1 MYGDMQVS
9 SADVGCTIT
18 ASAISAEKIP
28 LSSIVFPIVF
38 SATIAQMLTPSHKP
52 ANRFR
57 KPFKPMMALVV
68 IGLTAASLQLT
79 GVAAAPDADGLH
91 KVGLADSRV
100 GYESVSYVTDSK
112 VVIQT
117 LGKRQSLYM
126 LSMNPPLGL
135 PKASRQLNPDEI
147 DLGRQLF
154 FDRRLSKNE
163 TLSCAM
169 CHIPEQGFTQNE
181 LATPVGHLG
190 KGVRRN
196 VPSLYNVAFAEN
208 LFLDGREQSLEAQI
222 WSPLLA
228 ENEMANDSRA
238 AVLAKMT
245 SDARYMARFAD
256 VFDEG
261 LTEASLGRALAA
273 YQRALLS
280 GDSAFDRWY
289 FGGETAVG
297 MGSAA
302 EDYPPLA
309 ARGFAVFQDKGCASC
324 HRFSDS
330 SALFTDGQFHN
341 TGTGY
346 RRAGRALRPPSVQLA
361 PGIFVVATVD
371 AETETFTDD
380 GRYEVTGREAD
391 KWRYRTPSLR
401 NVALTSPYMHD
412 GSIATLEEVVL
423 FYAEGGGGD
432 PAQDPRMLSVRL
444 TQSEQEALVAFL
456 HTLTSN
462 HVDALVSDA
471 RSVAIGER
479 TAGGQ

>member
-1 MYGDMQVS
+1 MLS
-9 SADVGCTIT
+9 PSAKTANCFRNSVKRVG
-18 ASAISAEKIP
+18 
-28 LSSIVFPIVF
+28 
-38 SATIAQMLTPSHKP
+38 
-52 ANRFR
+52 
-57 KPFKPMMALVV
+57 ALCL
-68 IGLTAASLQLT
+68 GGFLWLCLQLT
-79 GVAAAPDADGLH
+79 GVFAATGPPLTDGAH
-91 KVGLADSRV
+91 TVGLADSRA

-117 LGKRQSLYM
+117 LGDRQPLFK
-126 LSMNPPLGL
+126 LSVNPPLGL
-135 PKASRQLNPDEI
+135 PAVTSQLDPAEI

-196 VPSLYNVAFAEN
+196 VPSLYNVAFAEA

-228 ENEMANDSRA
+228 ENEMANESRE
-238 AVLAKMT
+238 AVLAKLA
-245 SDARYMARFAD
+245 SNDFYRKRFAEI
-256 VFDEG
+256 FAEG
-261 LTEASLGRALAA
+261 LTESTLGRALAA

-280 GDSAFDRWY
+280 GDSPFDRWY
-289 FGGETAVG
+289 FGREELPTKK
-297 MGSAA
+297 GSGA
-302 EDYPPLA
+302 EGYPALA
-309 ARGFAVFQDKGCASC
+309 ARGFAVFQGKGCTAC
-324 HRFSDS
+324 HRINDS

-346 RRAGRALRPPSVQLA
+346 LRAGRALRPPLVQLA
-361 PGIFVVATVD
+361 PGIFVVPTID

-401 NVALTSPYMHD
+401 NVALTGPYMHD
-412 GSIATLEEVVL
+412 GSIATLDAVVA
-423 FYAEGGGGD
+423 FYAQGGGGD
-432 PAQDPRMLSVRL
+432 PAQDPRTRSIQL
-444 TQSEQEALVAFL
+444 TQSDQEALVAFL
-456 HTLTSN
+456 MTLTSS
-462 HVDALVSDA
+462 HVDVLVSDA
-471 RSVAIGER
+471 RSVTIGER

>member
-1 MYGDMQVS
+1 MLS
-9 SADVGCTIT
+9 PSA
-18 ASAISAEKIP
+18 
-28 LSSIVFPIVF
+28 
-38 SATIAQMLTPSHKP
+38 KP

-57 KPFKPMMALVV
+57 TPVPRGVGLCLGGLLALCLPLNG
-68 IGLTAASLQLT
+68 I
-79 GVAAAPDADGLH
+79 VAATDTPAIDKTH

-117 LGKRQSLYM
+117 LGERQPLYE
-126 LSMNPPLGL
+126 LSVIPPLGL
-135 PKASRQLNPDEI
+135 PAVKGQLNPAEI
-147 DLGRQLF
+147 NLGRQLF
-154 FDRRLSKNE
+154 FDRRLSRNE

-208 LFLDGREQSLEAQI
+208 LFLDGREQSLETQI

-228 ENEMANDSRA
+228 ENEMANESRE
-238 AVLAKMT
+238 AVLEKLA
-245 SDARYMARFAD
+245 SYGRYREQFAET
-256 VFDEG
+256 FDEG
-261 LTEASLGRALAA
+261 LTESTLGRALAA

-280 GDSAFDRWY
+280 GDSPFDRWH
-289 FGGETAVG
+289 FGGD
-297 MGSAA
+297 GSAGIGSGA
-302 EDYPPLA
+302 EGYPALA
-309 ARGFAVFQDKGCASC
+309 AQGFAVFQNKGCVTC
-324 HRFSDS
+324 HRINDS

-346 RRAGRALRPPSVQLA
+346 LRAARALRPPSVQLA
-361 PGIFVVATVD
+361 PGIFVVPTVD

-401 NVALTSPYMHD
+401 NVALTGPYMHD
-412 GSIATLEEVVL
+412 GSIATLEAVVA

-432 PAQDPRMLSVRL
+432 PVQDPRIQSVQL
-444 TQSEQEALVAFL
+444 TQSDQDALVAFL
-456 HTLTSN
+456 KTLTSS

-471 RSVAIGER
+471 RSVMIGER
-479 TAGGQ
+479 TTGGQ

>member
-1 MYGDMQVS
+1 M
-9 SADVGCTIT
+9 
-18 ASAISAEKIP
+18 
-28 LSSIVFPIVF
+28 LS
-38 SATIAQMLTPSHKP
+38 PSVKP
-52 ANRFR
+52 ANCFR
-57 KPFKPMMALVV
+57 TSVKRGAARYWGGLSLLCLPMANAF
-68 IGLTAASLQLT
+68 AATDTSVT
-79 GVAAAPDADGLH
+79 DGVH

-117 LGKRQSLYM
+117 LGERQPLYE
-126 LSMNPPLGL
+126 LSVNPPLGL
-135 PKASRQLNPDEI
+135 PEVVSQLDAAEI
-147 DLGRQLF
+147 DLGRELF

-196 VPSLYNVAFAEN
+196 VPSLYNVAFAKD

-228 ENEMANDSRA
+228 ENEMANESRE
-238 AVLAKMT
+238 AVLAKLALNGGYT
-245 SDARYMARFAD
+245 ARFAEI
-256 VFDEG
+256 FDEG
-261 LTEASLGRALAA
+261 LTEATLGRALAA

-280 GDSAFDRWY
+280 GDSPFDRWY
-289 FGGETAVG
+289 FGDERSTLVG
-297 MGSAA
+297 SGAEGYPALAA
-302 EDYPPLA
+302 E
-309 ARGFAVFQDKGCASC
+309 GFSVFQDKGCVSC
-324 HRFSDS
+324 HHINES
-330 SALFTDGQFHN
+330 SALFTDGQYHN

-346 RRAGRALRPPSVQLA
+346 QRAGRALRPPSVQLA
-361 PGIFVVATVD
+361 PGVFVVPTVD

-380 GRYEVTGREAD
+380 GRYEVTGLDAD

-401 NVALTSPYMHD
+401 NVALTGPYMHD
-412 GSIATLEEVVL
+412 GSIATLEAVVA

-432 PAQDPRMLSVRL
+432 PAQDPRTRSVQL
-444 TQSEQEALVAFL
+444 TESDQDALVAFL
-456 HTLTSN
+456 RTLTSS

-471 RSVAIGER
+471 RSVTIGER

>member
-1 MYGDMQVS
+1 
-9 SADVGCTIT
+9 
-18 ASAISAEKIP
+18 
-28 LSSIVFPIVF
+28 
-38 SATIAQMLTPSHKP
+38 MLTPSAKP

-57 KPFKPMMALVV
+57 TPVSRGVV
-68 IGLTAASLQLT
+68 VCLGGLFGLCLPLT
-79 GVAAAPDADGLH
+79 GIVAPVDTTLNDAAH

-112 VVIQT
+112 VVIQA
-117 LGKRQSLYM
+117 LGERQPLYE
-126 LSMNPPLGL
+126 LSVNAPLGL
-135 PKASRQLNPDEI
+135 PAVTSQLDPAEI

-196 VPSLYNVAFAEN
+196 VPSLYNVAFAEA

-228 ENEMANDSRA
+228 NNEMANDSRE
-238 AVLAKMT
+238 AVLAKLASNDFYT
-245 SDARYMARFAD
+245 KRFAEI
-256 VFDEG
+256 FEEG
-261 LTEASLGRALAA
+261 LTQSTLGRVLAA

-280 GDSAFDRWY
+280 GDSPFDRWY
-289 FGGETAVG
+289 FGGEELPIKK
-297 MGSAA
+297 GSGA
-302 EDYPPLA
+302 ESYPALA
-309 ARGFAVFQDKGCASC
+309 ARGFTVFQDKGCAAC
-324 HRFSDS
+324 HRINDS

-346 RRAGRALRPPSVQLA
+346 LRAGRALRPPSVQLA
-361 PGIFVVATVD
+361 PGIFVVPTVD

-401 NVALTSPYMHD
+401 NVALTGPYMHD
-412 GSIATLEEVVL
+412 GSIATLEAVVA

-432 PAQDPRMLSVRL
+432 PAQDPRTRSIQL
-444 TQSEQEALVAFL
+444 TQSDQEALVAFL
-456 HTLTSN
+456 MTLTSS
-462 HVDALVSDA
+462 HVDVLVSDA
-471 RSVAIGER
+471 RSVTIGER

>member
-1 MYGDMQVS
+1 
-9 SADVGCTIT
+9 
-18 ASAISAEKIP
+18 
-28 LSSIVFPIVF
+28 
-38 SATIAQMLTPSHKP
+38 MLTPSDKP

-57 KPFKPMMALVV
+57 TLTKRAVALCLYAFSLLCLPLAHVF
-68 IGLTAASLQLT
+68 AAT
-79 GVAAAPDADGLH
+79 ETPVTDGVH
-91 KVGLADSRV
+91 RVGLADSRV
-100 GYESVSYVTDSK
+100 GYETVSYVTDSK
-112 VVIQT
+112 VVIKT
-117 LGKRQSLYM
+117 LGKRQPLYE
-126 LSMNPPLGL
+126 LSVTPPLGL
-135 PKASRQLNPDEI
+135 PAVTSQLDPAEI

-196 VPSLYNVAFAEN
+196 VPSLYNVAFAEA

-228 ENEMANDSRA
+228 NNEMANDSRE
-238 AVLAKMT
+238 AVLAKLASNDFYT
-245 SDARYMARFAD
+245 KRFAEI
-256 VFDEG
+256 FEEG
-261 LTEASLGRALAA
+261 LTQSTLGRALAA

-280 GDSAFDRWY
+280 GDSPFDRWY
-289 FGGETAVG
+289 FGGEELPIKK
-297 MGSAA
+297 GSGA
-302 EDYPPLA
+302 ESYPALA
-309 ARGFAVFQDKGCASC
+309 ARGFAVFQDKGCAAC
-324 HRFSDS
+324 HRIDDS

-346 RRAGRALRPPSVQLA
+346 LRAGRALRPLSVQLA
-361 PGIFVVATVD
+361 PGIFVVPAVD

-401 NVALTSPYMHD
+401 NVALTGPYMHD
-412 GSIATLEEVVL
+412 GSVATLEAVVA

-432 PAQDPRMLSVRL
+432 PAQDPRTQSVQL
-444 TQSEQEALVAFL
+444 TQSDQDALVAFL
-456 HTLTSN
+456 KTLTSS

-471 RSVAIGER
+471 RSVTIGER

>member
-1 MYGDMQVS
+1 
-9 SADVGCTIT
+9 
-18 ASAISAEKIP
+18 
-28 LSSIVFPIVF
+28 
-38 SATIAQMLTPSHKP
+38 MLTPSVKT

-57 KPFKPMMALVV
+57 APVKR
-68 IGLTAASLQLT
+68 
-79 GVAAAPDADGLH
+79 VAALYLGSLSLLCLPLAGGFAATANPVTDGVH

-112 VVIQT
+112 VVIQS
-117 LGKRQSLYM
+117 LGERQPLYE
-126 LSMNPPLGL
+126 LTANPPLGL
-135 PKASRQLNPDEI
+135 PPVTSQLDPAEI
-147 DLGRQLF
+147 DLGRELF

-228 ENEMANDSRA
+228 ENEMANESRE
-238 AVLAKMT
+238 AVLAKLAMN
-245 SDARYMARFAD
+245 ARYSARFAKT
-256 VFDEG
+256 FNEG
-261 LTEASLGRALAA
+261 LTEKTLGRALAA

-280 GDSAFDRWY
+280 GDSPFDQWY
-289 FGGETAVG
+289 FASD
-297 MGSAA
+297 GSADIGLGA
-302 EDYPPLA
+302 DGYPPLA
-309 ARGFAVFQDKGCASC
+309 ARGFAVFQNKGCASC
-324 HRFSDS
+324 HRINDS

-361 PGIFVVATVD
+361 PGVFVVPTVD
-371 AETETFTDD
+371 AETETFIDY
-380 GRYEVTGREAD
+380 GRFEVTGREAD

-401 NVALTSPYMHD
+401 NVALTGPYMHD
-412 GSIATLEEVVL
+412 GSIATLEAVVA

-432 PAQDPRMLSVRL
+432 PAQDPRTRSVELTLSD
-444 TQSEQEALVAFL
+444 QKALVAFL
-456 HTLTSN
+456 RTLTSS

-471 RSVAIGER
+471 RSVTIGER

>member
-1 MYGDMQVS
+1 
-9 SADVGCTIT
+9 
-18 ASAISAEKIP
+18 
-28 LSSIVFPIVF
+28 LSGLFVLCFP
-38 SATIAQMLTPSHKP
+38 
-52 ANRFR
+52 
-57 KPFKPMMALVV
+57 
-68 IGLTAASLQLT
+68 LTAVFAATDTPVT
-79 GVAAAPDADGLH
+79 GEVH
-91 KVGLADSRV
+91 KVGLADSRA

-117 LGKRQSLYM
+117 LGDRQPLFK
-126 LSMNPPLGL
+126 LSVNPPLGL
-135 PKASRQLNPDEI
+135 PAVTSQLDPAEI

-196 VPSLYNVAFAEN
+196 VPSLYNVAFAEA

-228 ENEMANDSRA
+228 ENEMANESREA
-238 AVLAKMT
+238 MLAKLA
-245 SDARYMARFAD
+245 SNDFYRKRFAEI
-256 VFDEG
+256 FAEG
-261 LTEASLGRALAA
+261 LTESTLGRALAA

-280 GDSAFDRWY
+280 GDSPFDRWY
-289 FGGETAVG
+289 FGREELPTKK
-297 MGSAA
+297 GSGA
-302 EDYPPLA
+302 EGYPALA
-309 ARGFAVFQDKGCASC
+309 ARGFAVFQSKGCAAC
-324 HRFSDS
+324 HRINDS

-346 RRAGRALRPPSVQLA
+346 LRAGRALRPPLVQLA
-361 PGIFVVATVD
+361 PGIFVVPTID

-401 NVALTSPYMHD
+401 NVALTGPYMHD
-412 GSIATLEEVVL
+412 GSIATLESVVA

-432 PAQDPRMLSVRL
+432 PAQDPRTRSIQL
-444 TQSEQEALVAFL
+444 TQSDQEALVAFL
-456 HTLTSN
+456 MTLTSS
-462 HVDALVSDA
+462 HVDVLVSDA
-471 RSVAIGER
+471 RSVTIGER

>member
-1 MYGDMQVS
+1 
-9 SADVGCTIT
+9 
-18 ASAISAEKIP
+18 
-28 LSSIVFPIVF
+28 
-38 SATIAQMLTPSHKP
+38 MLTPPAQP

-57 KPFKPMMALVV
+57 TPVKRGAALYLGSLSLLCPPLIAVFAATDTP
-68 IGLTAASLQLT
+68 LTDT
-79 GVAAAPDADGLH
+79 VH

-112 VVIQT
+112 GVIQT
-117 LGKRQSLYM
+117 LGERQPLFE
-126 LSMNPPLGL
+126 LSVNPPLGL
-135 PKASRQLNPDEI
+135 PAVPSHLDPAEI

-196 VPSLYNVAFAEN
+196 VPSLYNVAFAAD

-228 ENEMANDSRA
+228 ENEMANESREV
-238 AVLAKMT
+238 VLAKLASNGLYT
-245 SDARYMARFAD
+245 EWFAET
-256 VFDEG
+256 FDEG
-261 LTEASLGRALAA
+261 LTERTLGRALAA

-280 GDSAFDRWY
+280 GDSPFDRWY
-289 FGGETAVG
+289 FGGEEA
-297 MGSAA
+297 SAKTGGVA
-302 EDYPPLA
+302 TGYPALA

-324 HRFSDS
+324 HHINDS

-346 RRAGRALRPPSVQLA
+346 RRAGRTLRPPSVQLA
-361 PGIFVVATVD
+361 PGVFVVPTVD
-371 AETETFTDD
+371 AETETFIDD

-401 NVALTSPYMHD
+401 NVALTGPYMHD
-412 GSIATLEEVVL
+412 GSIATLEGVVA

-432 PAQDPRMLSVRL
+432 PAQDPRTRSVRL
-444 TQSEQEALVAFL
+444 AQSEQVALVAFL
-456 HTLTSN
+456 RTLTSS

-471 RSVAIGER
+471 RSVTIGER

>member
-1 MYGDMQVS
+1 
-9 SADVGCTIT
+9 
-18 ASAISAEKIP
+18 
-28 LSSIVFPIVF
+28 
-38 SATIAQMLTPSHKP
+38 MLTPSDKP

-57 KPFKPMMALVV
+57 TLTKRAVALCLYAFSLLCLPLAHVF
-68 IGLTAASLQLT
+68 AAT
-79 GVAAAPDADGLH
+79 DTPVTDGVH
-91 KVGLADSRV
+91 RVGLADSRV
-100 GYESVSYVTDSK
+100 GYETVSYVTDSK
-112 VVIQT
+112 VVIKT
-117 LGKRQSLYM
+117 LGKRQPLYE
-126 LSMNPPLGL
+126 LSVTPPLGL
-135 PKASRQLNPDEI
+135 PAVTSQLDPAEI

-196 VPSLYNVAFAEN
+196 VPSLYNVAFAEA

-228 ENEMANDSRA
+228 NNEMANDSRE
-238 AVLAKMT
+238 AVLAKLASNDFYT
-245 SDARYMARFAD
+245 KRFAEI
-256 VFDEG
+256 FEEG
-261 LTEASLGRALAA
+261 LTQSTLGRVLAA

-280 GDSAFDRWY
+280 GDSPFDRWY
-289 FGGETAVG
+289 FGGEELPIKK
-297 MGSAA
+297 GSGA
-302 EDYPPLA
+302 EGYPALA
-309 ARGFAVFQDKGCASC
+309 ARGFAVFQDKGCAAC
-324 HRFSDS
+324 HRIDDS

-346 RRAGRALRPPSVQLA
+346 LRAGRALRPLSVQLA
-361 PGIFVVATVD
+361 PGIFVVPAVD

-401 NVALTSPYMHD
+401 NVALTGPYMHD
-412 GSIATLEEVVL
+412 GSIATLEAVVA
-423 FYAEGGGGD
+423 FYAEGGGRD
-432 PAQDPRMLSVRL
+432 PAQDPRIQSVQL
-444 TQSEQEALVAFL
+444 TQSDQDALVAFL
-456 HTLTSN
+456 KTLTSS

-471 RSVAIGER
+471 RSVTIGER

>member
-1 MYGDMQVS
+1 MQRGLAQCLGGLSLLSLPLAGIVAPVS
-9 SADVGCTIT
+9 S
-18 ASAISAEKIP
+18 P
-28 LSSIVFPIVF
+28 L
-38 SATIAQMLTPSHKP
+38 T
-52 ANRFR
+52 
-57 KPFKPMMALVV
+57 
-68 IGLTAASLQLT
+68 
-79 GVAAAPDADGLH
+79 DGTH

-112 VVIQT
+112 VVIQA
-117 LGKRQSLYM
+117 LGARQPLYE
-126 LSMNPPLGL
+126 LSANPPLGL
-135 PKASRQLNPDEI
+135 PPVTSELDPAEI
-147 DLGRQLF
+147 DLGRELF

-196 VPSLYNVAFAEN
+196 VPSLYNVAFAED

-228 ENEMANDSRA
+228 DNEMANESRE
-238 AVLAKMT
+238 AVLAKLALNAGYT
-245 SDARYMARFAD
+245 ALFAEI
-256 VFDEG
+256 FDEG
-261 LTEASLGRALAA
+261 LTERTLGRVLAA

-280 GDSAFDRWY
+280 GDSPFDRWY
-289 FGGETAVG
+289 FGGE
-297 MGSAA
+297 GSTGGSSGAA
-302 EDYPPLA
+302 GYPALA

-324 HRFSDS
+324 HRFNDS

-346 RRAGRALRPPSVQLA
+346 LRGGRALRPPSVQLA
-361 PGIFVVATVD
+361 PGVFVVPTVD
-371 AETETFTDD
+371 TETETFTDD
-380 GRYEVTGREAD
+380 GRFEVTGLEAD

-412 GSIATLEEVVL
+412 GSIATLEGVVA

-432 PAQDPRMLSVRL
+432 PAQDPRTRSVQL
-444 TQSEQEALVAFL
+444 TESDQEALVAFL
-456 HTLTSN
+456 RTLTSS

-471 RSVAIGER
+471 RSVTIGER

>member
-1 MYGDMQVS
+1 MLS
-9 SADVGCTIT
+9 PSAKT
-18 ASAISAEKIP
+18 
-28 LSSIVFPIVF
+28 
-38 SATIAQMLTPSHKP
+38 

-57 KPFKPMMALVV
+57 TPVKRRAALYLG
-68 IGLTAASLQLT
+68 GLSVFCLPLIDVFAATDTPLT
-79 GVAAAPDADGLH
+79 DGVH
-91 KVGLADSRV
+91 TVGLADSRV
-100 GYESVSYVTDSK
+100 GYESASYVTDSK

-117 LGKRQSLYM
+117 LGERQQLFE
-126 LSMNPPLGL
+126 LSVNPPLGL
-135 PKASRQLNPDEI
+135 PPATSQLDSSEI

-154 FDRRLSKNE
+154 FDRRLSINE

-190 KGVRRN
+190 KGGRRN
-196 VPSLYNVAFAEN
+196 VPSLYNVTFAEN
-208 LFLDGREQSLEAQI
+208 LFLDGRERSLEAQI

-228 ENEMANDSRA
+228 ENEMANESRE
-238 AVLAKMT
+238 AVLAKLALN
-245 SDARYMARFAD
+245 ARYKARFAET
-256 VFDEG
+256 FDEG
-261 LTEASLGRALAA
+261 LTESTLGRALAA

-280 GDSAFDRWY
+280 GDSPFDRWY
-289 FGGETAVG
+289 FGGERSTG
-297 MGSAA
+297 LGSGV
-302 EDYPPLA
+302 EGYPALA

-324 HRFSDS
+324 HRINDS

-346 RRAGRALRPPSVQLA
+346 RRVGRALRPPSVQLA
-361 PGIFVVATVD
+361 PGVFVVPTVD

-380 GRYEVTGREAD
+380 GRYEVTGLEAD

-412 GSIATLEEVVL
+412 GSIATLEGVVA
-423 FYAEGGGGD
+423 FYAKGGGGD
-432 PAQDPRMLSVRL
+432 PAQDSRTRSVQL
-444 TQSEQEALVAFL
+444 MQADQEALVAFL
-456 HTLTSN
+456 RTLTSS

-471 RSVAIGER
+471 RSVTIGER

>member
-1 MYGDMQVS
+1 
-9 SADVGCTIT
+9 
-18 ASAISAEKIP
+18 
-28 LSSIVFPIVF
+28 
-38 SATIAQMLTPSHKP
+38 MLTPSVKP
-52 ANRFR
+52 ANCFR
-57 KPFKPMMALVV
+57 TSVKRGAARYWGGLSLLCLPLVYAF
-68 IGLTAASLQLT
+68 AATDTSVT
-79 GVAAAPDADGLH
+79 DGVH

-117 LGKRQSLYM
+117 LGERQPLYE
-126 LSMNPPLGL
+126 LSVNPPLGL
-135 PKASRQLNPDEI
+135 PEVVSQLDAAEI
-147 DLGRQLF
+147 DLGRELF

-196 VPSLYNVAFAEN
+196 VPSLYNVAFAKD

-228 ENEMANDSRA
+228 ENEMANESRE
-238 AVLAKMT
+238 AVLAKLALNAGYT
-245 SDARYMARFAD
+245 ARFAEI
-256 VFDEG
+256 FDEG
-261 LTEASLGRALAA
+261 LTEATLGRALAA

-280 GDSAFDRWY
+280 GDSPFDRWY
-289 FGGETAVG
+289 FGDERSTLVG
-297 MGSAA
+297 SGAEGYPALAA
-302 EDYPPLA
+302 E
-309 ARGFAVFQDKGCASC
+309 GFSVFQDKGCVSC
-324 HRFSDS
+324 HHINES
-330 SALFTDGQFHN
+330 SALFTDGQYHN

-346 RRAGRALRPPSVQLA
+346 QRASRALRPPSVQLA
-361 PGIFVVATVD
+361 PGVFVVPTVD

-380 GRYEVTGREAD
+380 GRYEVTGLDAD

-401 NVALTSPYMHD
+401 NVALTGPYMHD
-412 GSIATLEEVVL
+412 GSIATLEAVVA

-432 PAQDPRMLSVRL
+432 PAQDPRTRSVQL
-444 TQSEQEALVAFL
+444 TESDQEALVAFL
-456 HTLTSN
+456 QTLTSS

-471 RSVAIGER
+471 RSVTIGER

>member
-1 MYGDMQVS
+1 MLS
-9 SADVGCTIT
+9 PSA
-18 ASAISAEKIP
+18 
-28 LSSIVFPIVF
+28 
-38 SATIAQMLTPSHKP
+38 KP

-57 KPFKPMMALVV
+57 ASVQR
-68 IGLTAASLQLT
+68 GLAQCLGGLSLLSLPLAGIVAPGGSPLT
-79 GVAAAPDADGLH
+79 DGAH

-112 VVIQT
+112 VVIQA
-117 LGKRQSLYM
+117 LGARQPLYE
-126 LSMNPPLGL
+126 LSANPPLGL
-135 PKASRQLNPDEI
+135 PPVTSELDPAEI
-147 DLGRQLF
+147 DLGRELF

-196 VPSLYNVAFAEN
+196 VPSLYNVVFAED

-228 ENEMANDSRA
+228 ENEMANDSRE
-238 AVLAKMT
+238 AVLEKLALNT
-245 SDARYMARFAD
+245 RYTARFAKT
-256 VFDEG
+256 FDEG
-261 LTEASLGRALAA
+261 LTERTLGRALAA

-280 GDSAFDRWY
+280 GDSLFDRWY
-289 FGGETAVG
+289 FGGVG
-297 MGSAA
+297 AA
-302 EDYPPLA
+302 GLSSGAEGYPTLA
-309 ARGFAVFQDKGCASC
+309 ATGFTLFRDKGCASC
-324 HRFSDS
+324 HQFNDT

-346 RRAGRALRPPSVQLA
+346 RRAGRAIRPLSVQLA
-361 PGIFVVATVD
+361 PGVFVVPTVD
-371 AETETFTDD
+371 TETETFTDD
-380 GRYEVTGREAD
+380 GRFEVTGREAD

-401 NVALTSPYMHD
+401 NVALTGPYLHA
-412 GSIATLEEVVL
+412 GSIATLEGVVA

-432 PAQDPRMLSVRL
+432 PAQDPRTRSVQL
-444 TQSEQEALVAFL
+444 TESDQEALVAFL
-456 HTLTSN
+456 RTLTSS

-471 RSVAIGER
+471 RSVTIGER

>member
-1 MYGDMQVS
+1 
-9 SADVGCTIT
+9 
-18 ASAISAEKIP
+18 
-28 LSSIVFPIVF
+28 
-38 SATIAQMLTPSHKP
+38 
-52 ANRFR
+52 
-57 KPFKPMMALVV
+57 MALAV
-68 IGLTAASLQLT
+68 IGLTAACLQLT
-79 GVAAAPDADGLH
+79 GVAATADVPDTDGPH

-117 LGKRQSLYM
+117 LGKRQPLYV

-135 PKASRQLNPDEI
+135 PRVSRQLDPEEI

-228 ENEMANDSRA
+228 ENEMANDSRE
-238 AVLAKMT
+238 AVLAKLAL
-245 SDARYMARFAD
+245 DAGYMARFAD

-289 FGGETAVG
+289 FGGEAAVG
-297 MGSAA
+297 IGLVA
-302 EDYPPLA
+302 EDYPALA
-309 ARGFAVFQDKGCASC
+309 ARGFTVFQDKGCASC
-324 HRFSDS
+324 HRLSDS
-330 SALFTDGQFHN
+330 SALFTDGEFHN

-361 PGIFVVATVD
+361 PGVFVVPTVD

-380 GRYEVTGREAD
+380 GRYEVTGREVD

-412 GSIATLEEVVL
+412 GSIATLEEVVA

-432 PAQDPRMLSVRL
+432 PAQDPRTRSVQL
-444 TQSEQEALVAFL
+444 TESDQEALVAFL
-456 HTLTSN
+456 RTLTSS

-479 TAGGQ
+479 AAGGQ

>member
-1 MYGDMQVS
+1 
-9 SADVGCTIT
+9 
-18 ASAISAEKIP
+18 
-28 LSSIVFPIVF
+28 
-38 SATIAQMLTPSHKP
+38 MLTPSAKP
-52 ANRFR
+52 ANRFQTPVKR
-57 KPFKPMMALVV
+57 GAALCLSGIFVFCFP
-68 IGLTAASLQLT
+68 LAAIFAAT
-79 GVAAAPDADGLH
+79 DTPVTDGVH

-100 GYESVSYVTDSK
+100 GYETVSYVTDSK

-117 LGKRQSLYM
+117 LGKRQPLYE
-126 LSMNPPLGL
+126 LSVTPPLGL
-135 PKASRQLNPDEI
+135 PTLTSQLAPAEI

-196 VPSLYNVAFAEN
+196 VPSLYNVAFAEA
-208 LFLDGREQSLEAQI
+208 LFLDGREQSLETQI

-228 ENEMANDSRA
+228 NNEMANDSRE
-238 AVLAKMT
+238 AVLEKLGLNAFYRK
-245 SDARYMARFAD
+245 RFAEI
-256 VFDEG
+256 FEEG
-261 LTEASLGRALAA
+261 LNQSTLGRALAA

-280 GDSAFDRWY
+280 GDSPFDRWY
-289 FGGETAVG
+289 FGGEELPIQK
-297 MGSAA
+297 GSGA
-302 EDYPPLA
+302 EGYPALA
-309 ARGFAVFQDKGCASC
+309 ARGFAVFQDKGCAAC
-324 HRFSDS
+324 HRINDS

-346 RRAGRALRPPSVQLA
+346 RRAGRALRPPLVQLA
-361 PGIFVVATVD
+361 PGIFVVPTVD

-380 GRYEVTGREAD
+380 GRYEVTGREVD

-401 NVALTSPYMHD
+401 NVALTGPYMHD
-412 GSIATLEEVVL
+412 GSIATLEAVVA

-432 PAQDPRMLSVRL
+432 PAQDPRTQSVQL
-444 TQSEQEALVAFL
+444 TQSDQDALVAFL
-456 HTLTSN
+456 KTLTSS
-462 HVDALVSDA
+462 HVDALGSDA
-471 RSVAIGER
+471 RSVSIGER

>member
-1 MYGDMQVS
+1 MLS
-9 SADVGCTIT
+9 PSA
-18 ASAISAEKIP
+18 
-28 LSSIVFPIVF
+28 
-38 SATIAQMLTPSHKP
+38 KP

-57 KPFKPMMALVV
+57 ASVQRGLVQCLG
-68 IGLTAASLQLT
+68 GLSLLSLPLAGIVAPVGSPLT
-79 GVAAAPDADGLH
+79 DGAH

-117 LGKRQSLYM
+117 LGARQPLYE
-126 LSMNPPLGL
+126 LSANPPLGL
-135 PKASRQLNPDEI
+135 PPVTSELDPAEI
-147 DLGRQLF
+147 DLGRELF

-196 VPSLYNVAFAEN
+196 VPSLYNVAFTED

-228 ENEMANDSRA
+228 ENEMANESRE
-238 AVLAKMT
+238 AVLEKLALNT
-245 SDARYMARFAD
+245 RYSARFAKT
-256 VFDEG
+256 FDEG
-261 LTEASLGRALAA
+261 LTGRTLGRALAA

-280 GDSAFDRWY
+280 GDSLFDRWY
-289 FGGETAVG
+289 FGGVGAAGLGSGAVG
-297 MGSAA
+297 
-302 EDYPPLA
+302 YPTLA
-309 ARGFAVFQDKGCASC
+309 ATGFALFRDKGCASC
-324 HRFSDS
+324 HQFNDTA
-330 SALFTDGQFHN
+330 ALFTDGQFHN

-361 PGIFVVATVD
+361 PGVFVVPTVD
-371 AETETFTDD
+371 TETETFTDD
-380 GRYEVTGREAD
+380 GRFEVTGREAD

-401 NVALTSPYMHD
+401 NVALTGPYMHD
-412 GSIATLEEVVL
+412 GSIATLEGVVA

-432 PAQDPRMLSVRL
+432 PAQDPRIRPVQL
-444 TQSEQEALVAFL
+444 TQSDQEALVAFL
-456 HTLTSN
+456 RTLTSN

-471 RSVAIGER
+471 RSVTIGER
-479 TAGGQ
+479 AAGGQ

>member
-1 MYGDMQVS
+1 
-9 SADVGCTIT
+9 
-18 ASAISAEKIP
+18 
-28 LSSIVFPIVF
+28 
-38 SATIAQMLTPSHKP
+38 MLTPSVKP
-52 ANRFR
+52 ANCFR
-57 KPFKPMMALVV
+57 TSVKRGAARYWGGLSLLCLPLVYAF
-68 IGLTAASLQLT
+68 AATDTSVT
-79 GVAAAPDADGLH
+79 DGVH

-117 LGKRQSLYM
+117 LGERQPLYE
-126 LSMNPPLGL
+126 LSVNPPLGL
-135 PKASRQLNPDEI
+135 PEVVSQLDAAEI
-147 DLGRQLF
+147 DLGRELF

-196 VPSLYNVAFAEN
+196 VPSLYNVAFAKD

-228 ENEMANDSRA
+228 ENEMANESRE
-238 AVLAKMT
+238 AVLAKLALNAGYT
-245 SDARYMARFAD
+245 ARFAEI
-256 VFDEG
+256 FDEG
-261 LTEASLGRALAA
+261 LTEATLGRALAA

-280 GDSAFDRWY
+280 GDSPFDRWY
-289 FGGETAVG
+289 FGDERSTLVG
-297 MGSAA
+297 SGAEGYPALAA
-302 EDYPPLA
+302 E
-309 ARGFAVFQDKGCASC
+309 GFSVFQDKGCVSC
-324 HRFSDS
+324 HHINES
-330 SALFTDGQFHN
+330 SALFTDGQYHN

-346 RRAGRALRPPSVQLA
+346 QRASRALRPPSVQLA
-361 PGIFVVATVD
+361 PGVFVVPTVD

-380 GRYEVTGREAD
+380 GRYEVTGLDAD

-401 NVALTSPYMHD
+401 NVALTGPYMHD
-412 GSIATLEEVVL
+412 GSIATLEAVVA

-432 PAQDPRMLSVRL
+432 PAQDPRTRSVQL
-444 TQSEQEALVAFL
+444 TESDQEALVAFL
-456 HTLTSN
+456 KTLTSS

-471 RSVAIGER
+471 RSVTIGER

>member
-1 MYGDMQVS
+1 
-9 SADVGCTIT
+9 
-18 ASAISAEKIP
+18 
-28 LSSIVFPIVF
+28 
-38 SATIAQMLTPSHKP
+38 MLTPSDKP

-57 KPFKPMMALVV
+57 TLTKRAVALCLYAFSLLCLPLAHVS
-68 IGLTAASLQLT
+68 AAT
-79 GVAAAPDADGLH
+79 ETPVTDGVH
-91 KVGLADSRV
+91 RVGLADSRV
-100 GYESVSYVTDSK
+100 GYETVSYVTDSK
-112 VVIQT
+112 VVIKT
-117 LGKRQSLYM
+117 LGKRQPLYE
-126 LSMNPPLGL
+126 LSVTPPLGL
-135 PKASRQLNPDEI
+135 PAVTSQLDPAEI

-196 VPSLYNVAFAEN
+196 VPSLYNVAFAEA

-228 ENEMANDSRA
+228 NNEMANDSRE
-238 AVLAKMT
+238 AVLAKLASNDFYT
-245 SDARYMARFAD
+245 KRFAEI
-256 VFDEG
+256 FEEG
-261 LTEASLGRALAA
+261 LTQSTLGRVLAA

-280 GDSAFDRWY
+280 GDSPFDRWY
-289 FGGETAVG
+289 FGGEELPIKK
-297 MGSAA
+297 GSGA
-302 EDYPPLA
+302 EGYPALA
-309 ARGFAVFQDKGCASC
+309 ARGFAVFQDKGCAAC
-324 HRFSDS
+324 HRIDDS

-346 RRAGRALRPPSVQLA
+346 LRAGRALRPPSVQLA
-361 PGIFVVATVD
+361 PGIFVVPTID

-401 NVALTSPYMHD
+401 NVALTGPYMHD
-412 GSIATLEEVVL
+412 GSIATLDAVVA
-423 FYAEGGGGD
+423 FYAQGGGGD
-432 PAQDPRMLSVRL
+432 PAQDPRTRSIQL
-444 TQSEQEALVAFL
+444 TQSDQEALVAFL
-456 HTLTSN
+456 MTLTSS
-462 HVDALVSDA
+462 HVDVLVSDA
-471 RSVAIGER
+471 RSVTIGER

>member
-1 MYGDMQVS
+1 
-9 SADVGCTIT
+9 
-18 ASAISAEKIP
+18 
-28 LSSIVFPIVF
+28 
-38 SATIAQMLTPSHKP
+38 MLTPSVKT
-52 ANRFR
+52 ANGFR
-57 KPFKPMMALVV
+57 TPVKRAAALYWG
-68 IGLTAASLQLT
+68 GLSLLCLPLT
-79 GVAAAPDADGLH
+79 GIVAPADTILNDAAH

-112 VVIQT
+112 VVIQA
-117 LGKRQSLYM
+117 LGERQPLYE
-126 LSMNPPLGL
+126 LSVTPPLGL
-135 PKASRQLNPDEI
+135 PTVTSQLARAEI

-196 VPSLYNVAFAEN
+196 VPSLYNVAFAEA
-208 LFLDGREQSLEAQI
+208 LFLDGRERSLEAQI

-228 ENEMANDSRA
+228 NNEMANDSRE
-238 AVLAKMT
+238 AVLAKLT
-245 SDARYMARFAD
+245 SNVFYRKRFAEI
-256 VFDEG
+256 FEEG
-261 LTEASLGRALAA
+261 LTESTLGRALAA

-280 GDSAFDRWY
+280 GDSPFDRWY
-289 FGGETAVG
+289 FGGEELPIKK
-297 MGSAA
+297 GSGA
-302 EDYPPLA
+302 EGYPALA
-309 ARGFAVFQDKGCASC
+309 ARGFAVFQDKGCAAC
-324 HRFSDS
+324 HRINDS

-346 RRAGRALRPPSVQLA
+346 LRAARALRPPSVQLA
-361 PGIFVVATVD
+361 PGIFVVPTVD

-401 NVALTSPYMHD
+401 NVALTGPYMHD
-412 GSIATLEEVVL
+412 GSIATLEAVVA

-432 PAQDPRMLSVRL
+432 PAQDPRTQSVQL
-444 TQSEQEALVAFL
+444 TQSDQDALVAFL
-456 HTLTSN
+456 KTLTSS

-471 RSVAIGER
+471 RSVTIGER

>member
-1 MYGDMQVS
+1 MKRDAALYLGGLS
-9 SADVGCTIT
+9 LLCLPLIT
-18 ASAISAEKIP
+18 
-28 LSSIVFPIVF
+28 VF
-38 SATIAQMLTPSHKP
+38 AGTDTPVTD
-52 ANRFR
+52 R
-57 KPFKPMMALVV
+57 V
-68 IGLTAASLQLT
+68 
-79 GVAAAPDADGLH
+79 H

-117 LGKRQSLYM
+117 LGERQPLFE
-126 LSMNPPLGL
+126 LSVNPPLGL
-135 PKASRQLNPDEI
+135 PAVPSHLDPAEI

-196 VPSLYNVAFAEN
+196 VPSLYNVAFAED

-228 ENEMANDSRA
+228 KNEMANESREV
-238 AVLAKMT
+238 VLAKL
-245 SDARYMARFAD
+245 ALNAGYAARFAET
-256 VFDEG
+256 FDEG
-261 LTEASLGRALAA
+261 LTERTLGRALAA

-280 GDSAFDRWY
+280 GDSPFDRWY
-289 FGGETAVG
+289 FGGERV
-297 MGSAA
+297 SADEA
-302 EDYPPLA
+302 SVANGYPALA

-324 HRFSDS
+324 HHINDS

-346 RRAGRALRPPSVQLA
+346 RRADRTLRPPSVQLA
-361 PGIFVVATVD
+361 PGVFVVPTVD
-371 AETETFTDD
+371 AETETFIDD
-380 GRYEVTGREAD
+380 GRYEVTGLEAD

-412 GSIATLEEVVL
+412 GSIATLEEVVA

-432 PAQDPRMLSVRL
+432 SAQDPRTRSVRL
-444 TQSEQEALVAFL
+444 TQSDQVALVAFL
-456 HTLTSN
+456 RTLTSS
-462 HVDALVSDA
+462 HVDTLVSDA
-471 RSVAIGER
+471 RSVTIGER
-479 TAGGQ
+479 SAGGQ

>member
-1 MYGDMQVS
+1 MLS
-9 SADVGCTIT
+9 PSAKT
-18 ASAISAEKIP
+18 
-28 LSSIVFPIVF
+28 
-38 SATIAQMLTPSHKP
+38 

-57 KPFKPMMALVV
+57 TPVKRQAALYLG
-68 IGLTAASLQLT
+68 GLSVLCLPLIDVFAATDTPLT
-79 GVAAAPDADGLH
+79 DGVH
-91 KVGLADSRV
+91 TVGLADSRV
-100 GYESVSYVTDSK
+100 GYESASYVTDSK

-117 LGKRQSLYM
+117 LGERQQLFE
-126 LSMNPPLGL
+126 LSVNPPLGL
-135 PKASRQLNPDEI
+135 PPATSQLDSSEI

-154 FDRRLSKNE
+154 FDRRLSINE

-190 KGVRRN
+190 KGGRRN
-196 VPSLYNVAFAEN
+196 VPSLYNVTFAEN
-208 LFLDGREQSLEAQI
+208 LFLDGRERSLEAQI

-228 ENEMANDSRA
+228 ENEMANESRE
-238 AVLAKMT
+238 AVLAKLALN
-245 SDARYMARFAD
+245 ARYKARFAET
-256 VFDEG
+256 FDEG
-261 LTEASLGRALAA
+261 LTESTLGRALAA

-280 GDSAFDRWY
+280 GDSPFDRWY
-289 FGGETAVG
+289 FGGE
-297 MGSAA
+297 GSTGLGSGV
-302 EDYPPLA
+302 EGYPALA

-324 HRFSDS
+324 HHIDDS

-346 RRAGRALRPPSVQLA
+346 RRVGRALRPPSVQLA
-361 PGIFVVATVD
+361 PGIFVVPTVY

-380 GRYEVTGREAD
+380 GRYEVTGLEAD

-412 GSIATLEEVVL
+412 GSIATLEGVVA
-423 FYAEGGGGD
+423 FYAKGGGGD
-432 PAQDPRMLSVRL
+432 PAQDSRTRSVQL
-444 TQSEQEALVAFL
+444 MQADQEALVAFL
-456 HTLTSN
+456 RTLTSS

-471 RSVAIGER
+471 RSVTIGER

>member
-1 MYGDMQVS
+1 
-9 SADVGCTIT
+9 
-18 ASAISAEKIP
+18 
-28 LSSIVFPIVF
+28 
-38 SATIAQMLTPSHKP
+38 MLTPSDKP

-57 KPFKPMMALVV
+57 TLTKRAVALCLYAFSLLCLPLAHVF
-68 IGLTAASLQLT
+68 AAT
-79 GVAAAPDADGLH
+79 ETPVTDGVH
-91 KVGLADSRV
+91 RVGLADSRV
-100 GYESVSYVTDSK
+100 GYETVSYVTDSK
-112 VVIQT
+112 VVIKT
-117 LGKRQSLYM
+117 LGKRQPLYE
-126 LSMNPPLGL
+126 LSVTPPLGL
-135 PKASRQLNPDEI
+135 PAVTSQLDPAEI

-196 VPSLYNVAFAEN
+196 VPSLYNVAFAEA

-228 ENEMANDSRA
+228 NNEMANDSRE
-238 AVLAKMT
+238 AVLAKLASNDFYT
-245 SDARYMARFAD
+245 KRFAEI
-256 VFDEG
+256 FEEG
-261 LTEASLGRALAA
+261 LTQSTLGRVLAA

-280 GDSAFDRWY
+280 GDSPFDRWY
-289 FGGETAVG
+289 FGGEELPIKK
-297 MGSAA
+297 GSGA
-302 EDYPPLA
+302 EGYPALA
-309 ARGFAVFQDKGCASC
+309 ARGFAVFQDKGCAAC
-324 HRFSDS
+324 HRIDDS

-346 RRAGRALRPPSVQLA
+346 LRASRALRPPSVQLA
-361 PGIFVVATVD
+361 PGIFVVPTVD
-371 AETETFTDD
+371 AETETFTDN

-401 NVALTSPYMHD
+401 NVALTGPYMHD
-412 GSIATLEEVVL
+412 GSVATLEAVVA
-423 FYAEGGGGD
+423 FYAEGGGRD
-432 PAQDPRMLSVRL
+432 PAQDPRIQSVQL
-444 TQSEQEALVAFL
+444 TQSDQDALVAFL
-456 HTLTSN
+456 RTLTSS

-471 RSVAIGER
+471 RSVTIGER

>member
-1 MYGDMQVS
+1 MLS
-9 SADVGCTIT
+9 PSAKT
-18 ASAISAEKIP
+18 ANCFRNPVKRGTELC
-28 LSSIVFPIVF
+28 LSGLFVLCFP
-38 SATIAQMLTPSHKP
+38 
-52 ANRFR
+52 
-57 KPFKPMMALVV
+57 
-68 IGLTAASLQLT
+68 LTA
-79 GVAAAPDADGLH
+79 VFAATDTPVTDQVH
-91 KVGLADSRV
+91 KVGLADSRA

-117 LGKRQSLYM
+117 LGERQPLFK
-126 LSMNPPLGL
+126 LSVNPPLGL
-135 PKASRQLNPDEI
+135 PAVTSQLDPAEI

-196 VPSLYNVAFAEN
+196 VPSLYNVAFAEA

-228 ENEMANDSRA
+228 ENEMANESREA
-238 AVLAKMT
+238 MLAKLA
-245 SDARYMARFAD
+245 SNDFYRKRFAEI
-256 VFDEG
+256 FAEG
-261 LTEASLGRALAA
+261 LTESTLGRALAA

-280 GDSAFDRWY
+280 GDSPFDRWY
-289 FGGETAVG
+289 FGREELPTKK
-297 MGSAA
+297 GSGA
-302 EDYPPLA
+302 EGYPALA
-309 ARGFAVFQDKGCASC
+309 ARGFAVFQGKGCAAC
-324 HRFSDS
+324 HRINDS

-346 RRAGRALRPPSVQLA
+346 LRAGRALRPPLVQLA
-361 PGIFVVATVD
+361 PGIFVVPTID

-401 NVALTSPYMHD
+401 NVALTGPYMHD
-412 GSIATLEEVVL
+412 GSIATLEAVVA

-432 PAQDPRMLSVRL
+432 PAQDPRTRSIQL
-444 TQSEQEALVAFL
+444 TQSDQEALVAFL
-456 HTLTSN
+456 MTLTSS
-462 HVDALVSDA
+462 HVDVLVSDA
-471 RSVAIGER
+471 RSVTIGER

>member
-1 MYGDMQVS
+1 
-9 SADVGCTIT
+9 
-18 ASAISAEKIP
+18 
-28 LSSIVFPIVF
+28 
-38 SATIAQMLTPSHKP
+38 
-52 ANRFR
+52 
-57 KPFKPMMALVV
+57 
-68 IGLTAASLQLT
+68 
-79 GVAAAPDADGLH
+79 
-91 KVGLADSRV
+91 
-100 GYESVSYVTDSK
+100 VSYVTDSK

-117 LGKRQSLYM
+117 LGDRQPLFK
-126 LSMNPPLGL
+126 LSVNPPLGL
-135 PKASRQLNPDEI
+135 PAVTSQLDPAEI

-196 VPSLYNVAFAEN
+196 VPSLYNVAFAEA

-228 ENEMANDSRA
+228 ENEMANESREA
-238 AVLAKMT
+238 MLAKLA
-245 SDARYMARFAD
+245 SNDFYRKRFAEI
-256 VFDEG
+256 FAEG
-261 LTEASLGRALAA
+261 LTESTLGRALAA

-280 GDSAFDRWY
+280 GDSPFDRWY
-289 FGGETAVG
+289 FGREELPTKK
-297 MGSAA
+297 GSGA
-302 EDYPPLA
+302 EGYPALA
-309 ARGFAVFQDKGCASC
+309 ARGFAVFQSKGCAAC
-324 HRFSDS
+324 HRINDS

-346 RRAGRALRPPSVQLA
+346 LRAGRALRPPLVQLA
-361 PGIFVVATVD
+361 PGIFVVPTID

-401 NVALTSPYMHD
+401 NVALTGPYMHD
-412 GSIATLEEVVL
+412 GSIATLESVVA

-432 PAQDPRMLSVRL
+432 PAQDPRTRSIQL
-444 TQSEQEALVAFL
+444 TQSDQEALVAFL
-456 HTLTSN
+456 MTLTSS
-462 HVDALVSDA
+462 HVDVLVSDA
-471 RSVAIGER
+471 RSVTIGER